1 MRSTNLYPLCLLPE
15 MLRDMWIRI
24 FFCILVL
31 LLAVAHR
38 PFDALWPP
46 WATHIPPHPQREGDP
61 ERGYRYLIYGDYV
74 SSGVPLG
81 AFKRYSA
88 ALRAT
93 SDLGRTGDSKGI
105 PFAYNVVTAAEGAR
119 MVAPTCLTCH
129 AAFLFDTLVVGLGS
143 TTTDYTRRRKGFQL
157 VKSALQMHYGKDS
170 PELAAF
176 ARTERAYKAL
186 SGHIQT
192 LSPGVNPADK
202 IFAVLAAYRDPV
214 DLHWLESP
222 RFDIPKAAIPTDVP
236 PWWHM
241 RKKHM
246 LYYNGLGRGDF
257 ARLSM
262 SAGLLTMID
271 STEARRIDNQF
282 ADVMAWIRTLEPPVY
297 PFPIDSALAAK
308 GQVIFDRTC
317 SGCHGTY
324 GATSTYPNL
333 IIDLEKVGTDPYL
346 AQVYERY
353 PEYHNWFNNSWF
365 AADSILVWARL
376 LPTRGYVAPPL
387 DGLWATAPYLHNGS
401 VPTVWDVLD
410 SRKRPVYWAR
420 KENDASG
427 YDHERL
433 GWGYTTHSRSKTGRI
448 YNTKDP
454 GYGNQGHTFGD
465 HLDDDARR
473 AVVEYLKTL

>member
-1 MRSTNLYPLCLLPE
+1 MRIFLCL
-15 MLRDMWIRI
+15 I
-24 FFCILVL
+24 VL
-31 LLAVAHR
+31 ILAVAHR
-38 PFDALWPP
+38 PLEVLWPP
-46 WATHIPPHPQREGDP
+46 WALHIPAHPQREGDP

-74 SSGVPLG
+74 SSGIPLG

-88 ALRAT
+88 ALKAKH
-93 SDLGRTGDSKGI
+93 DLGRTGDSKGI
-105 PFAYNVVTAAEGAR
+105 PFAFNVVTAAEGAR
-119 MVAPTCLTCH
+119 MVAPNCLTCH
-129 AAFLFDTLVVGLGS
+129 ATFLFDSLVVGLGS
-143 TTTDYTRRRKGFQL
+143 ITTDYTRRRKGFSF
-157 VKSALQMHYGKDS
+157 VKSTLQLHYGKDS
-170 PELAAF
+170 PEMAAF
-176 ARTERAYKAL
+176 GRTERAYRAL

-214 DLHWLESP
+214 DLHWLDAP
-222 RFDIPKAAIPTDVP
+222 QFDIPRAVIPTDVP

-262 SAGLLTMID
+262 ASGLLTMVD
-271 STEARRIDNQF
+271 SAEARRIDDQF
-282 ADVMAWIRTLEPPVY
+282 ADVMAWIRTLEPPNY

-308 GQVIFDRTC
+308 GKVIFDKTC
-317 SGCHGTY
+317 STCHGTY
-324 GATSTYPNL
+324 GEMPTYPNL
-333 IIDLEKVGTDPYL
+333 VVNLEKVGTDPYL

-353 PEYHNWFNNSWF
+353 PSYHTWFNSSWF
-365 AADSILVWARL
+365 AADSAQVWARL

-387 DGLWATAPYLHNGS
+387 DGVWATAPYFHNGS

-410 SRKRPVYWAR
+410 SRERPVYWER
-420 KENDASG
+420 KGLDQPT
-427 YDHERL
+427 YDQDRL
-433 GWGYTTHSRSKTGRI
+433 GWAYAKHKKSANRQT
-448 YNTKDP
+448 YNATRP

-465 HLDDDARR
+465 HLDDASRK